1 MSINW
6 IIVLQSFLKM
16 EIMMRISFNIL
27 PRGLRGN
34 RKRRKSRRKGR
45 KGRKV
50 MAIRLDIENIKKRK
64 ATNIKQKLLLQYTR
78 LAATYP
84 NEFEWP
90 DNVQN
95 KL

>member
-1 MSINW
+1 MM
-6 IIVLQSFLKM
+6 LM

-34 RKRRKSRRKGR
+34 RKRRKSRR